1 MPQSTRHNLP
11 SALVFLDHVRTYIKA
26 ELSFTA
32 FAGLFQKNPLHQHL
46 IYSPLQT
53 VPKRGSTTRHVVRD
67 LSYPPSFSVNSGIPS
82 STYLD
87 NPFKLRLPGID
98 RLCEFVLSKGRGCYI
113 NFSKKI
119 SNSSLSPIPNRSQRL
134 SRLGFNFDNQFC
146 FDTRRP
152 FSLRT

>member
-32 FAGLFQKNPLHQHL
+32 FAGPFQKNPLHQHL
-46 IYSPLQT
+46 IYSPIQT
-53 VPKRGSTTRHVVRD
+53 GPKRGSTTRHVVMD

-87 NPFKLRLPGID
+87 YPFKLRLPGI
-98 RLCEFVLSKGRGCYI
+98 ERGVVVI
-113 NFSKKI
+113 FSKKI

-134 SRLGFNFDNQFC
+134 SRTGF
-146 FDTRRP
+146 
-152 FSLRT
+152 